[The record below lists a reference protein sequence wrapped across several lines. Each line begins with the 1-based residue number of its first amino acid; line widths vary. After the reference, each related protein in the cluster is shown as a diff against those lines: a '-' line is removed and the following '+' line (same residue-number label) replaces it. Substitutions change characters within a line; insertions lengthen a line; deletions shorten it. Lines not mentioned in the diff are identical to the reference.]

1 MARIGD
7 DVALVGSVGF
17 AARRGVSP
25 TALARRCE
33 IPAGMLARTVL
44 ARKGRTLVVEM
55 REFARELEIAG
66 DIGAPGYQRAREK
79 PDPDALP
86 CPA

>member
-1 MARIGD
+1 M
-7 DVALVGSVGF
+7 ALVGSVGF

-25 TALARRCE
+25 TALARRRE

-55 REFARELEIAG
+55 REFARKLG
-66 DIGAPGYQRAREK
+66 DSRGHRRTRVPEGPGEA
-79 PDPDALP
+79 
-86 CPA
+86 